1 MNNKYGSIINLPH
14 HKSKNHPPMS
24 IEQRAAQFAP
34 FSALTGYNEEII
46 EVSRITDEKINISD
60 ELRNMINDKLNYI
73 KKNISSNPKIE
84 IEYFIKDKTKKGGRY
99 ENKISNV
106 KKIDIYNK
114 KIILMDDIKINFDDI
129 ISININV

>member
-1 MNNKYGSIINLPH
+1 MNSKYESIINLPH

-46 EVSRITDEKINISD
+46 ETSRITDEKIIISD

-73 KKNISSNPKIE
+73 KKNITNKPKVE

-99 ENKISNV
+99 KNKISNV

-114 KIILMDDIKINFDDI
+114 NIEFIDGIKINFDDI
-129 ISININV
+129 ISISINI